1 MLPLVVWQ
9 LKQTVHLT
17 TTASTFRMQYRRDM
31 GELQFKTNKQTTTT
45 KKKPNKTKTVACE
58 LQKEESTHCIASS
71 ANIDDLQN
79 KDFKGSLG
87 QSMWL
92 VLELAPENIS
102 FGRFCLQAT
111 EDSAQ
116 T

>member
-31 GELQFKTNKQTTTT
+31 GELQLKTKQNKQTN
-45 KKKPNKTKTVACE
+45 KKNSKTKTVACE

-87 QSMWL
+87 QSVWL

-111 EDSAQ
+111 EDSAR